1 MAIPS
6 TFECE
11 TYYKMWR
18 EGKSN
23 TDIRAV
29 LTISEEKFE
38 NSLPYLLHYTR
49 QKYKEDYRE
58 GLTSGKPPEMI
69 LTEERRRQ
77 FLQMTAAGLGYPQ
90 ISKIM
95 NIPLPTIM
103 DVWFVEDPVFKDQV
117 DTVTD
122 LMNARVIQAM
132 YKKAIGYRTTV
143 KTVTKMKGIGE
154 KGTPVETT
162 SVSKQEKIVDG
173 DFNAQ
178 KFWVVNKLPKEWSID
193 GTVNKEGNKGTIMK
207 LLEQGI
213 NEKEDGEDERFRKEQ
228 EESEKQERITP

>member
-6 TFECE
+6 AFECE
-11 TYYKMWR
+11 TYYRMWR

-23 TDIRAV
+23 TDIRIT
-29 LTISEEKFE
+29 LDMSEQKFGD
-38 NSLPYLLHYTR
+38 SLPYLLHYTR

-58 GLTSGKPPEMI
+58 GMANGKPPEMI

-77 FLQMTAAGLGYPQ
+77 FLQMTAAGLSYPQ

-95 NIPLPTIM
+95 NVPLPTIM
-103 DVWFVEDPVFKDQV
+103 DVWFIEDPVFKDQV
-117 DTVTD
+117 DTVND

-143 KTVTKMKGIGE
+143 KTVTRMKGTGE
-154 KGTPVETT
+154 KGLPVNTT
-162 SVSKQEKIVDG
+162 TVSKQEKIVDG

-178 KFWVVNKLPKEWSID
+178 KFWVINKLPKEWSID
-193 GTVNKEGNKGTIMK
+193 GEVNKDGNKGSIMK
-207 LLEQGI
+207 LIEQGI
-213 NEKEDGEDERFRKEQ
+213 NEKDDGEDEKFRKEQ